1 MRLLP
6 RREGL
11 PWSATLSYL
20 NDMRDGVPDHRFR
33 GKGAALQLLLERF
46 FPCPQLCFFLYG
58 EKGGGA
64 KTWMSGVVEESGCF
78 TTPMANHETYIFNE
92 GTLFG
97 QTRTVGFQAGVGY
110 VVDKD
115 KERRGRN

>member
-58 EKGGGA
+58 EKGGGC
-64 KTWMSGVVEESGCF
+64 KNMDEWSCRGKRVF
-78 TTPMANHETYIFNE
+78 HHAN
-92 GTLFG
+92 G
-97 QTRTVGFQAGVGY
+97 QP
-110 VVDKD
+110 
-115 KERRGRN
+115 RNVHIQ